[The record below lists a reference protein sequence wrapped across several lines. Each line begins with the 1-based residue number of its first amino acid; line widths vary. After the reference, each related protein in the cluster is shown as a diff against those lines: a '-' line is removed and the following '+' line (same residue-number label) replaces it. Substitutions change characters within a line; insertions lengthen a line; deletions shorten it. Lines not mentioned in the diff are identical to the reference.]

1 MIGWGKSSGV
11 QVRGEAARQIQR
23 ERFAAGIKH
32 ALSSAITCNAGM
44 CPGDIR
50 KYCQLDETCNFLML
64 TAMNQI
70 QISARAYRRVL
81 KLSLTIMAQAG
92 EEKIV
97 PTHLAEALQYR
108 PKMMVV

>member
-1 MIGWGKSSGV
+1 
-11 QVRGEAARQIQR
+11 
-23 ERFAAGIKH
+23 
-32 ALSSAITCNAGM
+32 
-44 CPGDIR
+44 
-50 KYCQLDETCNFLML
+50 ML

-70 QISARAYRRVL
+70 QIAARAYRRVL

-97 PTHLAEALQYR
+97 PTHLAEVLQYR